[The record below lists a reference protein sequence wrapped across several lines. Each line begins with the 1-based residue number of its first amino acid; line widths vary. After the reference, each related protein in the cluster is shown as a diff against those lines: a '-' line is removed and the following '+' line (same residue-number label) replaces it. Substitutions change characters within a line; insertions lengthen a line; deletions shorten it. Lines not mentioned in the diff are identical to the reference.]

1 MVEIILLLTAFIL
14 VSIFVFAIQ
23 WVMDKEE
30 EEDKK

>member
-23 WVMDKEE
+23 WIMDDKEDE
-30 EEDKK
+30 E